1 MRRNLYHNKY
11 AKAHYPQQGNMFFL
25 LHVERVNNDWFC
37 FPVADIKF
45 EKIVPKIDGDS
56 WDAAK
61 EFRFLIPPTS
71 EYFTRQAVLNPP
83 HIPLAPNL

>member
-1 MRRNLYHNKY
+1 MLKPIILS
-11 AKAHYPQQGNMFFL
+11 KVTCFFL
-25 LHVERVNNDWFC
+25 LRVERVNNDWFF

-71 EYFTRQAVLNPP
+71 EYFTRQAVLKSL
-83 HIPLAPNL
+83 IPLAPFLT